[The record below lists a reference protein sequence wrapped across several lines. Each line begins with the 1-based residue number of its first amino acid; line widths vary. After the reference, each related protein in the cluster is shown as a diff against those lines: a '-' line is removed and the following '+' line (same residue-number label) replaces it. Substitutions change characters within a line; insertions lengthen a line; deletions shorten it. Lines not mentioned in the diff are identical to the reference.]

1 MEQWVVLNDSK
12 EVVMSTDNLME
23 AMSLLED
30 MDEKYDSSVVHK
42 YTIDR
47 LALEEAG

>member
-1 MEQWVVLNDSK
+1 MEQWVVLNDIK

-23 AMSLLED
+23 AMALLED
-30 MDEKYDSSVVHK
+30 MDEKYDLSGGHK

-47 LALEEAG
+47 LALEEVG